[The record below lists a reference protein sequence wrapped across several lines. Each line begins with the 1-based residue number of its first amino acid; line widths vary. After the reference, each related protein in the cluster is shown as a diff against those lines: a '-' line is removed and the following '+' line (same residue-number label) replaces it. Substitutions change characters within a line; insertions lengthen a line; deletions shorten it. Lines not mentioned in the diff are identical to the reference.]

1 MNRAGLEREDRGG
14 QCDAGKRTNAERHDN
29 PCSGGRDATR
39 DCRASA
45 TSRACRSCRPPAER
59 HATPFSAG
67 RSPRLRLRR
76 AFHRERGEWIVG
88 SQYPCSKRNIG
99 TML

>member
-1 MNRAGLEREDRGG
+1 MTILVLGAGMQRATAARR
-14 QCDAGKRTNAERHDN
+14 
-29 PCSGGRDATR
+29 
-39 DCRASA
+39 
-45 TSRACRSCRPPAER
+45 RPPAR
-59 HATPFSAG
+59 AGHVARLRGVATPFSAG

>member
-1 MNRAGLEREDRGG
+1 MFWGPGCNARLPRVGNLPRAGHVARL
-14 QCDAGKRTNAERHDN
+14 
-29 PCSGGRDATR
+29 
-39 DCRASA
+39 
-45 TSRACRSCRPPAER
+45 RSV
-59 HATPFSAG
+59 ATPLSAG

>member
-1 MNRAGLEREDRGG
+1 MQRATAARR
-14 QCDAGKRTNAERHDN
+14 Q
-29 PCSGGRDATR
+29 PP
-39 DCRASA
+39 
-45 TSRACRSCRPPAER
+45 ACRSSRPPAGR
-59 HATPFSAG
+59 HATSQLAG

-76 AFHRERGEWIVG
+76 TFHRERGEWIVD